1 MDERDLKVQELTRE
15 AARWRNRALEACEAA
30 CFHCEEYV
38 NDKKNCDKCR
48 VKRIREAAGK

>member
-15 AARWRNRALEACEAA
+15 ATRWRNRALEACEAA

-48 VKRIREAAGK
+48 VKRIREDAGK